1 LRERARRDHKA
12 LPTNSQKG
20 YNMASTKLTDEH
32 LTDYDV
38 LDLTAAELQQL
49 DDIEKINFE
58 SILDSWCLT
67 D

>member
-1 LRERARRDHKA
+1 
-12 LPTNSQKG
+12 
-20 YNMASTKLTDEH
+20 MAYTKLTDEH
-32 LTDYDV
+32 LPHYDV